1 MTKQQL
7 FDKVATHLLTQNRKA
22 TDGKEACLYRGPGGT
37 MCAVG
42 CLMTNAQYEEF
53 GRGYEGKPVM
63 CFEIGHLR
71 ALGVEDENQGLVKRL
86 QTIHDFS
93 YVDRWRDELRE
104 LAVDFRLSTAVLDTV
119 REDAVNS

>member
-53 GRGYEGKPVM
+53 GL
-63 CFEIGHLR
+63 GHLR